1 MSESDVSEIMSAVL
15 LEFPLKLIDVTAPRW
30 LQALSRDNGIIK
42 ELIGRECTIDG
53 DGIYGHSCTILDADD
68 EWVKLIV
75 HEKKSDSTMIVRLD
89 NIDSITLD

>member
-1 MSESDVSEIMSAVL
+1 MSSVFKDMDQGDRLNTLERKVKKLERNVNGGSKMS
-15 LEFPLKLIDVTAPRW
+15 
-30 LQALSRDNGIIK
+30 GIIK
-42 ELIGRECTIDG
+42 DLIGMECTIDG

>member
-1 MSESDVSEIMSAVL
+1 MSSIFKDMDQDDRLDTLGRKVKKLERNVNGGSKMS
-15 LEFPLKLIDVTAPRW
+15 
-30 LQALSRDNGIIK
+30 GIIK
-42 ELIGRECTIDG
+42 DLIGMECTIDG
-53 DGIYGHSCTILDADD
+53 DGFFSTRCTILDVDD

>member
-1 MSESDVSEIMSAVL
+1 MSSVFKDMDQDDRLDTLERKVKKLERNANGGSKMS
-15 LEFPLKLIDVTAPRW
+15 
-30 LQALSRDNGIIK
+30 GIIK

-53 DGIYGHSCTILDADD
+53 DGIYGHICTILDADD

>member
-1 MSESDVSEIMSAVL
+1 MSSVFKDMDQDDRLDALERKVKKLERNVNGGSKMS
-15 LEFPLKLIDVTAPRW
+15 
-30 LQALSRDNGIIK
+30 GIIK

-53 DGIYGHSCTILDADD
+53 DGIYGRSCTILDADD

>member
-1 MSESDVSEIMSAVL
+1 MSSVFKDMDQDDRLDALERKVKKLERNANGGSKMS
-15 LEFPLKLIDVTAPRW
+15 
-30 LQALSRDNGIIK
+30 GIIK

-53 DGIYGHSCTILDADD
+53 DGSYGHSCTILDADD

>member
-1 MSESDVSEIMSAVL
+1 MSSVFKDMDQDDRLDALERKVKKLERNVKGGNKMS
-15 LEFPLKLIDVTAPRW
+15 
-30 LQALSRDNGIIK
+30 GIIK
-42 ELIGRECTIDG
+42 DLIGMECTIDG

>member
-1 MSESDVSEIMSAVL
+1 MSSVFKDMDQDDRLDALERKVKKLERNANGGSKMS
-15 LEFPLKLIDVTAPRW
+15 
-30 LQALSRDNGIIK
+30 GIIK

-53 DGIYGHSCTILDADD
+53 DGYYNTRCTVLDADD
-68 EWVKLIV
+68 EWVKLII

>member
-1 MSESDVSEIMSAVL
+1 MSSVFKDMDQDDRLDALERKVKKLERNVNGGSKMS
-15 LEFPLKLIDVTAPRW
+15 
-30 LQALSRDNGIIK
+30 GIIK
-42 ELIGRECTIDG
+42 ELIGRECAIDG

>member
-1 MSESDVSEIMSAVL
+1 MSSVFKDMDQDDRLDALERKVKKLERNANGGSKMS
-15 LEFPLKLIDVTAPRW
+15 
-30 LQALSRDNGIIK
+30 GIIK
-42 ELIGRECTIDG
+42 DLIGMECTIDG
-53 DGIYGHSCTILDADD
+53 DGIYGHSCTILDVDD

>member
-1 MSESDVSEIMSAVL
+1 MSSVFKDMDQDDRLDTLERKVKKLERNVNGGSKMS
-15 LEFPLKLIDVTAPRW
+15 
-30 LQALSRDNGIIK
+30 GIIK
-42 ELIGRECTIDG
+42 DLIGMECTIDG

>member
-1 MSESDVSEIMSAVL
+1 MSSVFKDMDQDDRLNTLERKVKKLERNVNGGSKMS
-15 LEFPLKLIDVTAPRW
+15 
-30 LQALSRDNGIIK
+30 GIIK
-42 ELIGRECTIDG
+42 DIIGMECTIDG

>member
-1 MSESDVSEIMSAVL
+1 MSSVFKDMDQDDRLDALERKVKKLERNVNGGSKMS
-15 LEFPLKLIDVTAPRW
+15 
-30 LQALSRDNGIIK
+30 GIIK
-42 ELIGRECTIDG
+42 DLIGRECTIDG
-53 DGIYGHSCTILDADD
+53 DGIYGNCFTILDADD

>member
-1 MSESDVSEIMSAVL
+1 MSSVFKDMDQDDRLDALERKVKKLERNVNGGSKMS
-15 LEFPLKLIDVTAPRW
+15 
-30 LQALSRDNGIIK
+30 GIIK
-42 ELIGRECTIDG
+42 DLIGRECTIDG
-53 DGIYGHSCTILDADD
+53 DVIYGHSCTILDADD

>member
-1 MSESDVSEIMSAVL
+1 MSSVFKDMDQDDRLDALERKVKKLERNANGGSKMS
-15 LEFPLKLIDVTAPRW
+15 
-30 LQALSRDNGIIK
+30 GIIK

-53 DGIYGHSCTILDADD
+53 NEFYGHSCTILDVDD

>member
-1 MSESDVSEIMSAVL
+1 MSSVFKDMDQDDRLDALEIKVKKLERNVNGGSKMS
-15 LEFPLKLIDVTAPRW
+15 
-30 LQALSRDNGIIK
+30 GIIK

-53 DGIYGHSCTILDADD
+53 DGFFSTRCTILDVDD

-75 HEKKSDSTMIVRLD
+75 HEKKKDLTKIIRID

>member
-1 MSESDVSEIMSAVL
+1 MSSVFKDMDQDDRLDTLERKVKKLERNVNGGSKMS
-15 LEFPLKLIDVTAPRW
+15 
-30 LQALSRDNGIIK
+30 GIIK
-42 ELIGRECTIDG
+42 DLIGMECTIDG
-53 DGIYGHSCTILDADD
+53 DGIYGHSCTILDVDD

>member
-1 MSESDVSEIMSAVL
+1 MSSIFKDMDQDDRLDTLERKVKKLERNVNGGSKMS
-15 LEFPLKLIDVTAPRW
+15 
-30 LQALSRDNGIIK
+30 GIIK
-42 ELIGRECTIDG
+42 DLIGMECTIDG
-53 DGIYGHSCTILDADD
+53 DGFFSTRCTILDVDD

>member
-1 MSESDVSEIMSAVL
+1 MSSVFKDMDQDDRLDALERKVKKLERNANGGNKMS
-15 LEFPLKLIDVTAPRW
+15 
-30 LQALSRDNGIIK
+30 GIIK
-42 ELIGRECTIDG
+42 DLIGMECTIDG
-53 DGIYGHSCTILDADD
+53 DGFFSTRCTILDVDD

>member
-1 MSESDVSEIMSAVL
+1 MSSVFKDMDQDDRLDTLERKVKKLERNVNGGSKMS
-15 LEFPLKLIDVTAPRW
+15 
-30 LQALSRDNGIIK
+30 GIIK
-42 ELIGRECTIDG
+42 DLIGMECTIDG

-75 HEKKSDSTMIVRLD
+75 HEKKSDSTMIIRID

>member
-1 MSESDVSEIMSAVL
+1 MSSIFKDMDQDDRLDTLGRKVKKLERNANGGSKMS
-15 LEFPLKLIDVTAPRW
+15 
-30 LQALSRDNGIIK
+30 GIIK
-42 ELIGRECTIDG
+42 DLIGMECTIDG
-53 DGIYGHSCTILDADD
+53 DGFFSTRCTILDVDD